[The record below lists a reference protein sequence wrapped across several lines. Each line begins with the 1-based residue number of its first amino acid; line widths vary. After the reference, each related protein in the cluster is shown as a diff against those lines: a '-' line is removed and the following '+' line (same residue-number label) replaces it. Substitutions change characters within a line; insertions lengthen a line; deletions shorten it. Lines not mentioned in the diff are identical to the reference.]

1 MELIG
6 DVQGKNVVLVDDMV
20 DTAGTLT
27 KAADLMMERG
37 ALSVRAITTHGLLSG
52 NAYERIEKS
61 QLKELIISD
70 SIPIDSKSDK
80 VRVLTCADLFA
91 DVMHRSITIKGSER
105 ESVGKKATKALR
117 NAGMVPC
124 VVYGGDKPLHFSAP
138 ELAFRDLVYTAAA
151 HTVKVDLGEGKLKAI
166 MQDIQFHPVTD
177 RILHIDFYQIFDD
190 IEITMNIPV
199 KLLGSSPGVRN
210 GGLGSLL
217 NDDFNILHPESTVVV
232 QVKTARA
239 AVEVEEDEEEGEE
252 GAEGEAAE
260 GAEAT
265 AEGGEN

>member
-1 MELIG
+1 M
-6 DVQGKNVVLVDDMV
+6 K
-20 DTAGTLT
+20 
-27 KAADLMMERG
+27 
-37 ALSVRAITTHGLLSG
+37 
-52 NAYERIEKS
+52 
-61 QLKELIISD
+61 
-70 SIPIDSKSDK
+70 
-80 VRVLTCADLFA
+80 
-91 DVMHRSITIKGSER
+91 SITIKGSER

-210 GGLGSLL
+210 GGRLLFRKRKLAIKALPDKLPDFFDIDISKLKIGENVSVGSLL

-260 GAEAT
+260 GGEAT